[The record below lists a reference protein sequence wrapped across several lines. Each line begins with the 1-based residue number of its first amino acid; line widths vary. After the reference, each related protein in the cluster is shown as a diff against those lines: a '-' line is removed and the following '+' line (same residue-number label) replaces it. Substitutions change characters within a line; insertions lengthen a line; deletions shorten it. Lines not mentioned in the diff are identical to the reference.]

1 MPIHF
6 KKLIINYQTWILLAH
21 STETP
26 ISSHET
32 LKKKIKT
39 KYVKMSCKVM
49 HVSSPHNTDE
59 ITNFSN
65 FISYLYLIASFS
77 SDIWI
82 MLFFQIVKLFSPKY
96 FCSYFLKLKSSFLP
110 DFQMAFSIV
119 SLVFPWFLY
128 F

>member
-1 MPIHF
+1 
-6 KKLIINYQTWILLAH
+6 
-21 STETP
+21 
-26 ISSHET
+26 
-32 LKKKIKT
+32 
-39 KYVKMSCKVM
+39 MSCKVM
-49 HVSSPHNTDE
+49 QVSSPHNTDE

-77 SDIWI
+77 SAIWI

-96 FCSYFLKLKSSFLP
+96 FCSYFLKLKSFFLP